1 MKISVYTDGGSRG
14 NPGPSGFG
22 IVIYEDAQGGEPR
35 RVIAQLS
42 KFIGIKTNNEAEYL
56 ALIDALIWIRDNQAG
71 FDITDADFY
80 SDSQLLVRQMQGH
93 YKVKAPTI
101 VPLHSAAKS
110 LLQSLKLNYKF
121 NEILREYNSE
131 ADSLANQAMDNPQ

>member
-1 MKISVYTDGGSRG
+1 MEISVYTDGGSRG

-22 IVIYEDAQGGEPR
+22 VLIYEEAQSGEPR
-35 RVIAQLS
+35 RIIAELS
-42 KFIGIKTNNEAEYL
+42 KFIGVKTNNEAEYL
-56 ALIDALIWIRDNQAG
+56 ALVEALTWVRDNQIN
-71 FDITDADFY
+71 FNITNINFY

-101 VPLHSAAKS
+101 VPLHTLAKS
-110 LLQSLKLNYKF
+110 LLNELHVEFKF

-131 ADSLANQAMDNPQ
+131 ADALANQAMDNKI